1 MDPRFLQRLMA
12 GNAPNPDMGALSNP
26 VYSEQ
31 PLAQS
36 TVAMTPGMPG
46 AGMGVP
52 PDLGGVP
59 GMGGMGGMGGGG
71 YDPMAMRGGMEMT
84 PDVGREGLQYDFDI
98 DGQQQSFSF
107 DNALTPQ
114 GVDTF
119 RLNQGLTPDYLHA
132 EDRNVLPPFRR
143 PMAVF
148 DPVTGQNK
156 VRTPKN
162 PANSVQQP
170 ERYGPGFG
178 ADDTN
183 EYWRAGE
190 NIPPTISSVFM
201 GRF

>member
-84 PDVGREGLQYDFDI
+84 PSGFGNNVNLGEIGMPDI
-98 DGQQQSFSF
+98 G
-107 DNALTPQ
+107 

-119 RLNQGLTPDYLHA
+119 TPQPNIGDIPPLDYLHA

-143 PMAVF
+143 PMAEF
-148 DPVTGQNK
+148 DPVTGQNR